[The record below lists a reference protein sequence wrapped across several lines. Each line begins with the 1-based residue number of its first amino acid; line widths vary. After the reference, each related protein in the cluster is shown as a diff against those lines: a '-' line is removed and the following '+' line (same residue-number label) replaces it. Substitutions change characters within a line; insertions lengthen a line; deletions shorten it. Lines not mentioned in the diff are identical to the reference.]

1 MAGADYLEPSDGITV
16 TLTNEFYSDCWE
28 LPIINN
34 SCSEPTKQFQVF
46 LELEKEDSRIAMG
59 RSSAI
64 VSITDD
70 GQR

>member
-1 MAGADYLEPSDGITV
+1 MAGTDYFEPSDGINV
-16 TLTNEFYSDCWE
+16 TLTNKFYSDCWE

-34 SCSEPTKQFQVF
+34 ICSEPTKQFQVF
-46 LELEKEDSRIAMG
+46 LELVTEDSRIVMG

-64 VSITDD
+64 VSITAN